1 MMSGTMFGVKEAGIK
16 KCENGVDPFYVIK
29 IHDKDGNDISI
40 FFDRLFGKSEK
51 EELPSMEEVLC
62 DLQVEIS
69 KLIWKKK
76 GLGID
81 VVL

>member
-1 MMSGTMFGVKEAGIK
+1 MMSATMFGVKDAGIK

-40 FFDRLFGKSEK
+40 FFDRLFGNPDK
-51 EELPSMEEVLC
+51 EGSLSMEEVLC

>member
-1 MMSGTMFGVKEAGIK
+1 MMSATMFGVKDAGIK

-40 FFDRLFGKSEK
+40 FFDRLFGNSDK
-51 EELPSMEEVLC
+51 EGSLSMEDVLC
-62 DLQVEIS
+62 SLQVEIS
-69 KLIWKKK
+69 KLRWKKK